1 MADISKTEVVEQ
13 ELNLDKKVVVRS
25 IAGWTVGFAR
35 LDGFGDIS
43 IAPEG
48 RTSLSRNEIIAQVQS
63 GNKLFAG
70 IDGMGSHATI
80 YIEDAPTRRE
90 VDFESTDGKTKQV
103 FFSDNA
109 IKKIFDI
116 KSQDAFEEAF
126 KKTIVTRAEKYAA
139 SKAIKRL
146 GISDYSKIV
155 FAVDYTGYKI

>member
-1 MADISKTEVVEQ
+1 MADTSKAEVIEQ

-35 LDGFGDIS
+35 IDGFGDIS

-48 RTSLSRNEIIAQVQS
+48 RTSLSRNEIIAQIQN

-80 YIEDAPTRRE
+80 YIDDAPTRRE
-90 VDFESTDGKTKQV
+90 VEFESSDGKNKQT
-103 FFSDNA
+103 FFSDNV

-126 KKTIVTRAEKYAA
+126 KKAIVTRAEKYAA

-146 GISDYSKIV
+146 GLGDYSKV
-155 FAVDYTGYKI
+155 TFVVNYTGYKI